1 MAGSR
6 IIMARK
12 GSKAWRQELSKM
24 PSKRQKAFL
33 DALYRQKVQT
43 VLSEAPS
50 APSDDDDSDLI
61 DALK

>member
-1 MAGSR
+1 
-6 IIMARK
+6 MARK